1 MTPPRASPAQS
12 RRRWPGCARLAAVAS
27 CALPLALPAQIRNED
42 DQLRFRASD
51 LEVTIRFRDN
61 RAKPLG
67 DQIRDV
73 VSGGLAHYTRIFGGA
88 PRAGD
93 GTPAVRLT
101 INVAIDRLGGG
112 ETEPGVISLLVA
124 RDPVLG
130 FYDWKLALLH
140 ETLHLWNTASF
151 RHAGPAE
158 QWFAEGTA
166 EFYAA
171 QAAARIGVLDQLSAL
186 RAAGTVVQAYAAGAQ
201 GAPSLTQAGV
211 PAEVGGGRGE
221 GRRAVN
227 HAGWTAALV
236 LDRSIRE
243 RTGNEK
249 SLDDLMR
256 WLFSNYSRAE
266 GPYATLD
273 LVRGVRDATGEDV
286 MEFFARHV
294 LGRLPLPLAETPGL
308 AELLSGE
315 TVSDALV
322 LHSIGVRPAG

>member
-1 MTPPRASPAQS
+1 
-12 RRRWPGCARLAAVAS
+12 V
-27 CALPLALPAQIRNED
+27 LPAQIRNED
-42 DQLRFRASD
+42 DQLRFRASN

-61 RAKPLG
+61 RVKPLG
-67 DQIRDV
+67 DQIRDA

-88 PRAGD
+88 PRAAD

-112 ETEPGVISLLVA
+112 ETEPGVVSLLVA

-140 ETLHLWNTASF
+140 ETFHLWNTASF
-151 RHAGPAE
+151 RHASPAE

-171 QAAARIGVLDQLSAL
+171 QAAARIGLLDEPSAL
-186 RAAGTVVQAYAAGAQ
+186 RAAGTVVQAYAAGAE
-201 GAPSLTQAGV
+201 GAPSLMQAGR
-211 PAEVGGGRGE
+211 PAEGGS
-221 GRRAVN
+221 RAVN

-249 SLDDLMR
+249 SLDDLML
-256 WLFSNYSRAE
+256 WLFSNYNGAE
-266 GPYATLD
+266 RPYATLD
-273 LVRGVRDATGEDV
+273 LVRGVRDATGADV

-308 AELLSGE
+308 AELASGG